1 LLLINCNKGVQRLK
15 LWLIMFQ
22 LALGEGLYGA
32 LPKLESRTC
41 VFFVE

>member
-1 LLLINCNKGVQRLK
+1 
-15 LWLIMFQ
+15 MFQ